1 MWNVDDAKLEKALAS
16 GGEIVFH
23 DQGES
28 ISGYWVTHTLVLK
41 HVERIFSPDGITIEG
56 DTVLL
61 TEHAVIGDSPDSDDT
76 DIPTPDR
83 TCLRV
88 ADPRPDFAL
97 LGLTY
102 LEHA

>member
-1 MWNVDDAKLEKALAS
+1 MMWNVDDVKLEKALAS

-41 HVERIFSPDGITIEG
+41 HVERIFSPDGITVEG

-61 TEHAVIGDSPDSDDT
+61 TEHAVIGDSSDSDA
-76 DIPTPDR
+76 TPGR

-88 ADPRPDFAL
+88 ADPRPNFAL

-102 LEHA
+102 LEYA